1 MITQAQLS
9 TYINPKLAAIY
20 YPILEKEMFAGG
32 IDTKNE
38 QCAFLAEIIN
48 EGLEKPSENL
58 YYTAARLTEVFK
70 HSYFPTLESAL
81 PYEKNPQKL
90 ANHIY
95 GGRMG
100 NDTVND
106 GWTYRGRG
114 PIGLTGREM
123 YTACGKAIDVDLIA
137 HPELLEQPR
146 DGVKS
151 AVWFWNYKKLSP
163 EAEAGNIDRV
173 SRGINIGNVNSK
185 THAINEDKR
194 HLLFEELLK
203 LSA

>member
-9 TYINPKLAAIY
+9 IYINPKLAAIY
-20 YPILEKEMFAGG
+20 YPILEKEMLAGG

-58 YYTAARLTEVFK
+58 YYTAKRLVEIK
-70 HSYFPTLESAL
+70 LFPTLESAL

-90 ANHIY
+90 ANRIY
-95 GGRMG
+95 GGRMD
-100 NDTVND
+100 NDTIND

-114 PIGLTGREM
+114 PIGLTGKGM
-123 YTACGKAIDVDLIA
+123 YIAFGKSIGVDLVA
-137 HPELLEQPR
+137 HPELLEQPLY
-146 DGVKS
+146 GIKS

-163 EAEAGNIDRV
+163 EAEMGNIDRI
-173 SRGINIGNVNSK
+173 SRAINIGNVNSK
-185 THAINEDKR
+185 SHAINEDKR
-194 HLLFEELLK
+194 HELFEQLLK
-203 LSA
+203 LVA